1 MSISTTRPLSLPP
14 LRNVL
19 VVGGGGREQ
28 ALAWAFR
35 RCPEIKEI
43 WISPGNAGTGDLE
56 GCTPLAIAETDHEG
70 MVAACSDHAIDLVV
84 IGPEAPLAAGLADT
98 LRGQGV
104 AVFGPVSYTHLTLPT
119 KDSV

>member
-1 MSISTTRPLSLPP
+1 MSISSTRPLSLPP

-35 RCPEIKEI
+35 RCPEIEDI
-43 WISPGNAGTGDLE
+43 WISPGNAGTSDLK

-70 MVAACSDHAIDLVV
+70 MVTACSNHAIDLVV

-98 LRGQGV
+98 LRGQGI
-104 AVFGPVSYTHLTLPT
+104 AVFGPSAEGA
-119 KDSV
+119 

>member
-35 RCPEIKEI
+35 RCPEIEEI

-84 IGPEAPLAAGLADT
+84 IGPEA
-98 LRGQGV
+98 
-104 AVFGPVSYTHLTLPT
+104 VSYTHLTLPT
-119 KDSV
+119 ILRV